1 MPFVL
6 GSASP
11 EHPATHTMRST
22 HVLDRRVTG
31 TASKVEHRHCRA
43 RPAQQGATLWHARTH
58 PLQRLSLTWIDPNSS
73 AQHRLAI
80 ADARG
85 ARGLMS
91 QRWRAHRLFSPR
103 GFVPFMLLQR
113 ARSAG
118 RLDSCTRT
126 RCPRAG
132 IESASVGP
140 AAHGRKRYKTH
151 FQRRARKSRIYTQW

>member
-6 GSASP
+6 GYASP
-11 EHPATHTMRST
+11 EHAATHTMRIT
-22 HVLDRRVTG
+22 HVLDRRLTG
-31 TASKVEHRHCRA
+31 IACKVKHRQCGA
-43 RPAQQGATLWHARTH
+43 RPAQPAATLWHASTQPR
-58 PLQRLSLTWIDPNSS
+58 QRLLLTRLDPHST

-103 GFVPFMLLQR
+103 GFVPFVLLQR

-118 RLDSCTRT
+118 RLDSRTRT

-132 IESASVGP
+132 IESASVGQ
-140 AAHGRKRYKTH
+140 AAHGRKRYKTP
-151 FQRRARKSRIYTQW
+151 FSAWCAKITISQW

>member
-85 ARGLMS
+85 ARGLKS
-91 QRWRAHRLFSPR
+91 QRWRAPRLSSPQ
-103 GFVPFMLLQR
+103 GFVPFLSVQR
-113 ARSAG
+113 ARSDD

-132 IESASVGP
+132 IESASVGQ
-140 AAHGRKRYKTH
+140 AAHGRKRYKTSK
-151 FQRRARKSRIYTQW
+151 RASVRE